1 MVPKLT
7 ASPRL
12 NNGHVNRKV
21 VQHAAECLSGET
33 EVDTVVHACSDISFV
48 PASS

>member
-7 ASPRL
+7 ALPRL
-12 NNGHVNRKV
+12 KNGRVNGKV
-21 VQHAAECLSGET
+21 VQYAAECLSVET